1 MGKLK
6 ISPRFKLRA
15 LLIYGSEEDEECRT
29 RPVRPPT
36 AAPPNMPRAQ
46 FWPLVVFRLP
56 DLAEEH
62 AIQPDHPD
70 DDDPGHCT
78 GHVAQIDRVR

>member
-1 MGKLK
+1 MNPK
-6 ISPRFKLRA
+6 RA
-15 LLIYGSEEDEECRT
+15 GPDPPFYFCFNSSV
-29 RPVRPPT
+29 VRPPT

-70 DDDPGHCT
+70 DDDRGI
-78 GHVAQIDRVR
+78 VLDMSRR